1 MTFSS
6 ENRRQKVAECLRK
19 GMAESEI
26 AKIVKVSRQTVVR
39 DVSCLKKYSQ
49 NWLDGLA
56 KEGFIFEYRM
66 ALDKIKDRGYKLG
79 KLLDEEK
86 DVMKK
91 VAIIRAMDD
100 NDKLYLQMLAETP
113 TVYALR
119 KAMSKNV
126 LQKT

>member
-1 MTFSS
+1 MTQSS
-6 ENRRQKVAECLRK
+6 KIRREKVSNCLRK
-19 GMAESEI
+19 RMKENEI
-26 AKIVKVSRQTVVR
+26 AKALKVSRQTIVR
-39 DVSCLKKYSQ
+39 DVAFFKESSQ

-66 ALDKIKDRGYKLG
+66 ALDRITDRGNELR

-86 DVMKK
+86 DTMKK
-91 VAIIRAMDD
+91 VAIIKAMDD
-100 NDKLYLQMLAETP
+100 NDKLYLQMLGETP

-126 LQKT
+126 L

>member
-100 NDKLYLQMLAETP
+100 NDRLYLQMLAETP

-119 KAMSKNV
+119 KDYE
-126 LQKT
+126 